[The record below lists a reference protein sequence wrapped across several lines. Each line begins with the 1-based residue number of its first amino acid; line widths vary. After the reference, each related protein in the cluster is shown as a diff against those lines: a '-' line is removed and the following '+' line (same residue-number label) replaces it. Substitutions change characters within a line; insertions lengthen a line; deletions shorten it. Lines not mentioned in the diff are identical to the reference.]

1 MKYKAGDRLKGLVD
15 NSLVE
20 ILEVF
25 EKDAE
30 MFYRYRV
37 IRAEQ
42 DRYIEREEVHSC
54 FTFDKFLYKKIN

>member
-20 ILEVF
+20 IKEVF
-25 EKDAE
+25 EKDGE
-30 MFYRYRV
+30 MFYRYII

-42 DRYIEREEVHSC
+42 DKMIEREEVHSC
-54 FTFDKFLYKKIN
+54 FNFDKFLYKKIN